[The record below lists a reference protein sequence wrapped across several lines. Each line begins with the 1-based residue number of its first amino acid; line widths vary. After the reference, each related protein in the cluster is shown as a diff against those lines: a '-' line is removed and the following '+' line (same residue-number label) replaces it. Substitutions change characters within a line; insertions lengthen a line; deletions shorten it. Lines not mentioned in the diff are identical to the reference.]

1 MKLQFRLRVAKNKI
15 GQQEIQVVY
24 NHGTVKPYRV
34 EFSTGVHVYKNDFVV
49 NPEKSKVRI
58 YGEPDNKKIDK
69 ILTTF
74 ADIESLKNDYWEKHG
89 RGKNYPSPSDLK
101 KMYYGNKKPQT
112 PSIPDNVL
120 VNQFQKWAV
129 NQDVRDS
136 SRKLFVTVKKDLGE
150 VLGKDFEMDLVTK
163 DDLQKLKDYWLTKKV
178 RRGTIGLA
186 NSTIGKRWRTV
197 QAFLRSEEDRIE
209 GNWYKF
215 KLGKSIKANPS
226 DVNVFWLSKEEY
238 EVLKNFDFRNGEFTE
253 NEIYAID
260 LYLISCCTGLRIHDV
275 RNLEKDS
282 VYPKNGE
289 KWLKA
294 IVNKRDGILLTYPLS
309 KSAQKIINRIDFNN
323 HLSEQ
328 NIRDNLKEVFR
339 KVIEHMP
346 ESWTEELLWYRMS
359 GSTPQHDK
367 KPKYELLDFHSS
379 RKTFATLMIPIL
391 GAQTVAEI
399 GGWRNQAVMMNRY
412 AGKKKT
418 ENLKKYAKL

>member
-15 GQQEIQVVY
+15 GQQEIQVFY

-34 EFSTGVHVYKNDFVV
+34 EFSTGVHVYKDDFVV

-69 ILTTF
+69 ILTIFT
-74 ADIESLKNDYWEKHG
+74 DIESLKDDYWEKHG
-89 RGKNYPSPSDLK
+89 RGKNYPSPSELK
-101 KMYYGNKKPQT
+101 KMYYGIQKPQT
-112 PSIPDNVL
+112 ASIPNNIL
-120 VNQFQKWAV
+120 VNEFKIWA
-129 NQDVRDS
+129 NKQDVRES
-136 SRKLFVTVKKDLGE
+136 SRKLFVTVKKDLTKI
-150 VLGKDFEMDLVTK
+150 LGANFKMDIVTK
-163 DDLQKLKDYWLTKKV
+163 EDLQKLKDYWLTKKIHK
-178 RRGTIGLA
+178 GTFGLA
-186 NSTIGKRWRTV
+186 NSTIGKRWCTV

-226 DVNVFWLSKEEY
+226 DVNVFWLTKEEY
-238 EVLKNFDFRNGEFTE
+238 DVLMNFDFRNGKFSE

-260 LYLISCCTGLRIHDV
+260 LYLLSCCTGLRISDV
-275 RNLEKDS
+275 RKITKKS

-294 IVNKRDGILLTYPLS
+294 IIDKRDGTLLKYPLS
-309 KSAQKIINRIDFNN
+309 KSAEKIMNRIDFDNN
-323 HLSEQ
+323 LSEQ
-328 NIRDNLKEVFR
+328 KIRDNLKEVFR
-339 KVIEHMP
+339 KVVDHMP
-346 ESWTEELLWYRMS
+346 DSWTEELLWYRMS

-367 KPKYELLDFHSS
+367 KPKYEILDFHTS